1 MSDIRMQSIFLD
13 EEFAYIQER
22 SSYNRNGNRQRA
34 RLYKDK
40 EGNIHKEYQDPRD
53 DRSKRGSNDRYRER
67 EDGNT
72 ARSRARAGSTSGDI
86 LKRATERN
94 KKAEKSSIPG
104 SQKRVNAQRAYDS
117 AKRAYHDDKASE
129 KLQKYREKGRLKES
143 AIMDMIE
150 II

>member
-13 EEFAYIQER
+13 EEFVYIQER
-22 SSYNRNGNRQRA
+22 SSYNRNGNREPA

-40 EGNIHKEYQDPRD
+40 KGNIHKEYQDPRD
-53 DRSKRGSNDRYRER
+53 DRSKRGEDNRYRER
-67 EDGNT
+67 YDGNI
-72 ARSRARAGSTSGDI
+72 ARSRAHDGSASADI
-86 LKRATERN
+86 LNRATERN

-117 AKRAYHDDKASE
+117 AKRAYADDKARE
-129 KLQKYREKGRLKES
+129 KLQKYREKGRIKES